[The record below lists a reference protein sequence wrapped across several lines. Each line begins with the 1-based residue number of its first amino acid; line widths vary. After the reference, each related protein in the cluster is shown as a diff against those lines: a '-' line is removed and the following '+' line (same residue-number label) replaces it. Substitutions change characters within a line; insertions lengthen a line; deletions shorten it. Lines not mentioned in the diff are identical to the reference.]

1 MSYLG
6 GGIQLRRWLLTGAL
20 CCALMGASHAQ
31 VESQEPEIP
40 TITLSVGDTSGKIDE
55 EVAVPIEVTANANLR
70 EPFKV
75 VLRFPPS
82 SLQFTRLG
90 FGPLLGKADWKL
102 ESELRTSPAAFDM
115 SFLEISVEPGEGDFF
130 PEGGLIAY
138 AYFIIVATLPDHLIE
153 LSPSLR
159 ILDGE
164 SPVQVETAPAEIM
177 AFPEAMTACLF
188 YMH

>member
-20 CCALMGASHAQ
+20 CCALLGASHAQ
-31 VESQEPEIP
+31 VEPQEPEIP
-40 TITLSVGDTSGKIDE
+40 TLTLTVGDTSGKIDE

-82 SLQFTRLG
+82 SLQYTRLG

-130 PEGGLIAY
+130 PRGVL
-138 AYFIIVATLPDHLIE
+138 
-153 LSPSLR
+153 
-159 ILDGE
+159 
-164 SPVQVETAPAEIM
+164 
-177 AFPEAMTACLF
+177 
-188 YMH
+188 